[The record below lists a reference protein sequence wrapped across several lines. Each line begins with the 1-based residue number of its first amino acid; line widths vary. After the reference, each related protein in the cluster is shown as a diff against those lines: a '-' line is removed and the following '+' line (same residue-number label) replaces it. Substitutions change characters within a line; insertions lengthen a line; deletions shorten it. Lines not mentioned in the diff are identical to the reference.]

1 MTPIDAALTVMA
13 LALPLNWLV
22 LRHFDQMDD
31 GHYLRRFGV
40 VVTSERALESRSAP
54 IGEFMGRPIPGGVT
68 FRGMEYRF
76 DRVQPARREAIGAG
90 ELYLDPGLVYVVL

>member
-1 MTPIDAALTVMA
+1 MTPIDAALTVLV
-13 LALPLNWLV
+13 LAAPLNWLV

-31 GHYLRRFGV
+31 AHYLRRFGV
-40 VVTSERALESRSAP
+40 VVTSERALESRSAA
-54 IGEFMGRPIPGGVT
+54 IGEFMGRPIPGCVT
-68 FRGMEYRF
+68 FRGMAYRF